1 MKKDFKKVIIKKEK
15 DLKKLTGGQSGG
27 GKPIR

>member
-1 MKKDFKKVIIKKEK
+1 MKKFEKVIIKTEK